1 MTPEQVAELG
11 WDTKLPLSLDDS
23 INALEAAVKSQV
35 LDDLGVDFLNM
46 YIQFKRLEAKQASE
60 KTEEDRLKVLSKIF

>member
-1 MTPEQVAELG
+1 MTPEQVAEMG

-23 INALEAAVKSQV
+23 ITALETAVKSQV

-60 KTEEDRLKVLSKIF
+60 KTEEERLKVLSKIF

>member
-1 MTPEQVAELG
+1 MTPEQVAEMG

-23 INALEAAVKSQV
+23 ITALEAAVKSHI

-60 KTEEDRLKVLSKIF
+60 KTEEERLKVLSKIF